1 LKKQITASDHKKRG
15 KATRK
20 DINVPTDSTTV
31 ILNNEDLLRKQVNN
45 MTLHANAAYIHDQTQ
60 TAITL
65 KGFEKAENGSITKNH
80 RVIECINEE
89 PNLSFMNIN
98 NSSNVE
104 LGPIVG
110 YAQEPL
116 LPLSK
121 ACAPLIDIVKNI
133 SFYVQIALDNTSE
146 LPPDGLT
153 IDESAAI
160 RLYTMEWKESH
171 QSLYS
176 MLNRTLKYSDRKQL
190 KPYFKYMK
198 LFITAL
204 AKLPCVPPSTIWRGV
219 TKDISAEFPPGT
231 SVTSWS
237 FLSCTNELTVLENN
251 LYLGN
256 SGNRTLFSIEAI
268 NCRTIRAHSEFI
280 TEDEVLLLPGTQMIV
295 QSQLMPASDLHIIH
309 VKQIKPNEMLL
320 ESPFE
325 GI

>member
-1 LKKQITASDHKKRG
+1 
-15 KATRK
+15 
-20 DINVPTDSTTV
+20 
-31 ILNNEDLLRKQVNN
+31 
-45 MTLHANAAYIHDQTQ
+45 MTLLANAADIHDQKRR
-60 TAITL
+60 AITL
-65 KGFEKAENGSITKNH
+65 KVFENTQDASLTKSH
-80 RVIECINEE
+80 RVVECITEE
-89 PNLSFMNIN
+89 SNSPFMNIN

-133 SFYVQIALDNTSE
+133 SFYVQIALDNTPE

-160 RLYTMEWKESH
+160 RLYTMEWEESR

-204 AKLPCVPPSTIWRGV
+204 VKLPCVPPLTIWRGV
-219 TKDISAEFPPGT
+219 TKDISTEFPPGT
-231 SVTSWS
+231 SVTWWS
-237 FLSCTNELTVLENN
+237 FISCTTELTVLENN
-251 LYLGN
+251 LYLGK

-268 NCRTIRAHSEFI
+268 NCRTIRAHSKFT

-295 QSQLMPASDLHIIH
+295 QSQFMPASDLHIIH
-309 VKQIKPNEMLL
+309 LKQIKPNEMLL
-320 ESPFE
+320 EPPFE

>member
-1 LKKQITASDHKKRG
+1 MASDHKKRE

-20 DINVPTDSTTV
+20 DINIPINSTTV
-31 ILNNEDLLRKQVNN
+31 LLNNQDLLRSQVNN
-45 MTLHANAAYIHDQTQ
+45 MTLRANAADIHDQTQ
-60 TAITL
+60 TAIPL
-65 KGFEKAENGSITKNH
+65 KVFENTEDASLTKSRRVVEFITQESNS
-80 RVIECINEE
+80 
-89 PNLSFMNIN
+89 PFMNIN
-98 NSSNVE
+98 NSSNLE

-133 SFYVQIALDNTSE
+133 SFYVQIALDNTPE

-160 RLYTMEWKESH
+160 RLYTMEWEESR

-204 AKLPCVPPSTIWRGV
+204 VKLPCVPPLTIWRGV
-219 TKDISAEFPPGT
+219 TKDISTEFPPGT
-231 SVTSWS
+231 SVTWWS
-237 FLSCTNELTVLENN
+237 FLSCTTELTVLENN
-251 LYLGN
+251 LYLGQ

-268 NCRTIRAHSEFI
+268 NCRTIRAYSEFT

-295 QSQLMPASDLHIIH
+295 QSQFMPASDLHIIH

-320 ESPFE
+320 EPPFE